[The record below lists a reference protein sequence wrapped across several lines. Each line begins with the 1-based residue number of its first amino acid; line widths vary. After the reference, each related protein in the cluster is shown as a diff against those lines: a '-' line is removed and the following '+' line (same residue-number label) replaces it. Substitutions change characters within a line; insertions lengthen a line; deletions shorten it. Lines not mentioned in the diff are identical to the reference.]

1 MRLDLSQL
9 RQAETPVERQYAP
22 EAFAHNH
29 DEFRVAA
36 PVLLSLVVHKD
47 HERYRLVGRLSTSLA
62 LTCSRCLE
70 PFAHPVAVSFDLR
83 YFPEGAELAP
93 SGGEDGESRVEDSD
107 TSVSFYRDEEIDL
120 GALMNEQFYLA
131 LPMKPLCREACKG
144 LCAQC
149 GANLNEAPCQCVSGW
164 TDPRLAGLKSLLTE
178 RKHDDA

>member
-1 MRLDLSQL
+1 MRLDLSHL
-9 RQAETPVERQYAP
+9 RQAETPVDRQYVPDAFGAAP
-22 EAFAHNH
+22 E
-29 DEFRVAA
+29 DFRVVS
-36 PVLLSLVVHKD
+36 PVHLSLVVHKD
-47 HERYRLVGRLSTSLA
+47 HERYRLTGRLATTLE

-70 PFAHPVAVSFDLR
+70 PFALPVAAEFDLR
-83 YFPEGAELAP
+83 YFPEGAELAA

-107 TSVSFYRDEEIDL
+107 TSVSFYHDEAIDL
-120 GALMNEQFYLA
+120 GALMTEQFYLA

>member
-1 MRLDLSQL
+1 MRLDLSHL
-9 RQAETPVERQYAP
+9 RQAETPVDRQYAA
-22 EAFAHNH
+22 EAFAPDHE
-29 DEFRVAA
+29 DFRVVA
-36 PVLLSLVVHKD
+36 PVHLSLVVHKD
-47 HERYRLVGRLSTSLA
+47 HERYRLVGQVQTTLE

-70 PFAHPVAVSFDLR
+70 PFGQSVTVPFDLR
-83 YFPEGAELAP
+83 YFPEGADVAP
-93 SGGEDGESRVEDSD
+93 SGGGEGESRVEDSD
-107 TSVSFYRDEEIDL
+107 TSVSFYRDDEIDL

>member
-1 MRLDLSQL
+1 MRLDLSHL
-9 RQAETPVERQYAP
+9 RQAETPVDRQYAP
-22 EAFAHNH
+22 DAFGTTHE
-29 DEFRVAA
+29 EFRVVS
-36 PVLLSLVVHKD
+36 PVQLSLVVRKD
-47 HERYRLVGRLSTSLA
+47 HERYRLVGQLQATLE

-70 PFAHPVAVSFDLR
+70 PFAQPVTVPFDLR
-83 YFPEGAELAP
+83 YFPEGADVAP
-93 SGGEDGESRVEDSD
+93 SGGEEGESRVEDSD

-120 GALMNEQFYLA
+120 EALMLEQFYLA

-149 GANLNEAPCQCVSGW
+149 GANLNEAPCQCASGW

>member
-1 MRLDLSQL
+1 M
-9 RQAETPVERQYAP
+9 V
-22 EAFAHNH
+22 
-29 DEFRVAA
+29 A
-36 PVLLSLVVHKD
+36 PVHLTLVVHKD
-47 HERYRLVGRLSTSLA
+47 HERYRLVGQLQTTLE

-70 PFAHPVAVSFDLR
+70 PFALPVTAPFDLR
-83 YFPEGAELAP
+83 YFPEGAGLAP
-93 SGGEDGESRVEDSD
+93 SGGEEGESRVEDSD
-107 TSVSFYRDEEIDL
+107 TSVSFYRDDEIDL
-120 GALMNEQFYLA
+120 GALMSEQFYLV